1 MCREELP
8 PETGSEA
15 GQTWTLEGNQMNT
28 RTISLVGRHA
38 PPFLPTLLAVIITSL
53 TALPSLAED
62 FDTPQSFSPWDN
74 NTSELDDAHVDVQ
87 ANQSAI
93 TVNDME
99 FTMDGGWVHNTGSGG
114 GLLFNLWSGKQ
125 DEIDHVEVDSAG
137 SFGLQTNGGKV
148 HIVESQIRSHGDN
161 DPGLDAQSGGQVELV
176 DGSVTTD
183 GDNSAAVRAHNN
195 GGAQISGST
204 LATQGEHS
212 AGVLLDNNGTLLLD
226 SSQVTTVGD
235 DSTAIQ
241 ASNGASLQVSGATL
255 ETSGQGSHGVH
266 VSSNGADNTLADS
279 SITTHGAASIGVMVN
294 NASGSA
300 KVQHSRIVTEG
311 EGSHGLYTRQGTH
324 IELTQGS
331 QVQTHGANADGA
343 WTAEGGSIDIA
354 GSRLESSGAGS
365 AAVHA
370 AASGSIRV
378 DASQLSST
386 GSDGAGVHLDNGGT
400 VTASNSQ
407 IDSRSG
413 SAILFSAGEQQG
425 GGDAHLQLSASRV
438 TSDAAV
444 VTAQTGS
451 SGSFNATGSQL
462 QAGNGVGYAIA
473 AGARLQSSLSDSSL
487 DVGDA
492 GLLADV
498 AGNGSLQLTSEGSD
512 LLGDTRLQD
521 GAQGVLDMTLH
532 NAHWQLNGDSSLSR
546 LDLDGSRVSFGANGY
561 HTLSMTG
568 DLTGAGTFDMNTDL
582 SSLQTDLILVGGQA
596 YGDHTLVVADSGK
609 EAGGDQLRVV
619 GTQGSPGAFSLYG
632 EHVDAGAYR
641 YTLEQQGNDWYLVAS
656 GKNVVD
662 PGDPT
667 DPEDP
672 DQPSTG
678 TGDGGDPGTTTPDPG
693 DGGSGGDEGG
703 NQGGS
708 DGGNPGGSDG
718 GNPGGDQGGSDGG
731 NPGSPGDGST
741 SQPDIISK
749 GSNVALGMQSAAANL
764 YYAELG
770 TLVQRLGELRLG
782 QDQGGVW
789 VRGLGKRM
797 HMGENYGRAF
807 EQNLDGIEIG
817 ADKAVQLDGARLYLG
832 AMVGA
837 SESRIRF
844 TENSRGHIDS
854 TSVGVYATY
863 LRDDGWYLDNVI
875 KYNRMDGDVKVP
887 TNLGQPVKGDYK
899 ANAYG
904 VSVEGG
910 KRIDLQDQWFVEP
923 QVQLS
928 ASHFEGPRYT
938 SSDGLKVRASDS
950 DSLQGRIG
958 LRGGKEIQLDRD
970 MRLQTYATASYIDEL
985 AGNTHVRVN
994 GEKLNNELPGS
1005 RGELGAGAALQLSR
1019 QQKVSLEL
1027 DYAKGDHLEQ
1037 PWAVTLG
1044 YRYLW

>member
-1 MCREELP
+1 
-8 PETGSEA
+8 
-15 GQTWTLEGNQMNT
+15 MNT
-28 RTISLVGRHA
+28 RKISPASRHA
-38 PPFLPTLLAVIITSL
+38 PPFLPTLLAVVITSL
-53 TALPSLAED
+53 AALPSLAED
-62 FDTPQSFSPWDN
+62 FDTPQTFSPWEN
-74 NTSELDDAHVDVQ
+74 NTSELHDAHFDVN
-87 ANQSAI
+87 ASQSAI

-99 FTMDGGWVHNTGSGG
+99 FTLDGGWVHNTGNGG

-125 DEIDHVEVDSAG
+125 DQVEHVEIDSAG
-137 SFGLQTNGGKV
+137 SFGLQVNGGRV
-148 HIVESQIRSHGDN
+148 SIVDSQVSTHGDN
-161 DPGLDAQSGGQVELV
+161 DYGLDAQSGGQVELV
-176 DGSVTTD
+176 GGAVTTD
-183 GDNSAAVRAHNN
+183 GAHAAAVHAHNN
-195 GGAQISGST
+195 GGAQVSGSSLST
-204 LATQGEHS
+204 LGDHS
-212 AGVLLDNNGTLLLD
+212 AGVLLDNNGTLTLGD
-226 SSQVTTVGD
+226 SQVSTAGD
-235 DSTAIQ
+235 DSSAIQ
-241 ASNGASLQVSGATL
+241 ASNGASLQVSGSTL
-255 ETSGQGSHGVH
+255 ETAGQGSHGVH

-279 SITTHGAASIGVMVN
+279 SITTHGAGSIGVMVN

-300 KVQHSRIVTEG
+300 TVLNSRIVTEG

-324 IELTQGS
+324 IDLTQGS
-331 QVQTHGANADGA
+331 EVNTSGADADGA

-354 GSRLESSGAGS
+354 DSRLDSTGAGS

-370 AASGSIRV
+370 AASGTIDV
-378 DASQLSST
+378 NASQLSSS
-386 GSDGAGVHLDNGGT
+386 GSEGAAVHLDNGGT
-400 VTASNSQ
+400 ISASNSQ
-407 IDSRSG
+407 IGSRNG
-413 SAILFSAGEQQG
+413 SAILFSQGEQQG
-425 GGDAHLQLSASRV
+425 GGDAHLDVSASRI

-444 VTAQTGS
+444 VTAQAGS
-451 SGSFNATGSQL
+451 SGTFNASGSQL

-473 AGARLQSSLSDSSL
+473 AGASLHSTLTDSSL

-498 AGNGSLQLTSEGSD
+498 AGNGALQLTSEGSD
-512 LLGDTRLQD
+512 LHGDTRLQAGD
-521 GAQGVLDMTLH
+521 QGQLDMTLH
-532 NAHWQLNGDSSLSR
+532 NARWQMNADSSLST
-546 LDLDGSRVSFGANGY
+546 LDLDDATVAFGANGY
-561 HTLSMTG
+561 HTLSTTG

-596 YGDHTLVVADSGK
+596 YGAHTLVVADSGK

-662 PGDPT
+662 PGEPT
-667 DPEDP
+667 DPVDP

-678 TGDGGDPGTTTPDPG
+678 TGDGGDPGTSTPDPG
-693 DGGSGGDEGG
+693 EGGSGGSEGG
-703 NQGGS
+703 NQGGGDS
-708 DGGNPGGSDG
+708 SNQGGNQGGTDGGNQ
-718 GNPGGDQGGSDGG
+718 GGDQGSAGG
-731 NPGSPGDGST
+731 GST

-764 YYAELG
+764 YCAELG
-770 TLVQRLGELRLG
+770 TLVQRLGELRLS
-782 QDQGGVW
+782 QDDGGVW
-789 VRGLGKRM
+789 IRGIGKRM
-797 HMGENYGRAF
+797 RMGEHYGRAF
-807 EQNLDGIEIG
+807 EQNLDGVEIG
-817 ADKAVQLDGARLYLG
+817 ADKAIHLDGARLYLG

-844 TENSRGHIDS
+844 TENSRGHLDS
-854 TSVGVYATY
+854 TSVGAYATY

-875 KYNRMDGDVKVP
+875 KYSHMDGDVKVP

-899 ANAYG
+899 ADAYG

-928 ASHFEGPRYT
+928 ATHFEGPRYT
-938 SSDGLKVRASDS
+938 SSDGLKVRASDT
-950 DSLQGRIG
+950 DSLQGRVG
-958 LRGGKEIQLDRD
+958 LRGGKEIQLDQD

-994 GEKLNNELPGS
+994 GEKLNNRLPGS

-1019 QQKVSLEL
+1019 QQKVSLEV

>member
-1 MCREELP
+1 
-8 PETGSEA
+8 
-15 GQTWTLEGNQMNT
+15 MNT
-28 RTISLVGRHA
+28 RNLSPTSRHA
-38 PPFLPTLLAVIITSL
+38 PPFLPTLLAAVITSL
-53 TALPSLAED
+53 AALPSLAED
-62 FDTPQSFSPWDN
+62 FDTPQSFSPWEN
-74 NTSELDDAHVDVQ
+74 NTSELHDAHFDVNAGQ
-87 ANQSAI
+87 AAI

-99 FTMDGGWVHNTGSGG
+99 FSMDGGWVHNTGSGG

-125 DEIDHVEVDSAG
+125 DEVDHVEVDSAG
-137 SFGLQTNGGKV
+137 SFGLQVNGGTV
-148 HIVESQIRSHGDN
+148 NIVDSQVSTHGDN
-161 DPGLDAQSGGQVELV
+161 DYGLDAQSGGQVALV
-176 DGSVTTD
+176 RGVVATD
-183 GDNSAAVRAHNN
+183 GDNAAAVHAHNN
-195 GGAQISGST
+195 GAAQVTGSALST
-204 LATQGEHS
+204 VGDHS
-212 AGVLLDNNGTLLLD
+212 AGVLLDNNGTLTLGD
-226 SSQVTTVGD
+226 SQVSTSGD

-241 ASNGASLQVSGATL
+241 ANNGASLQVSGATL
-255 ETSGQGSHGVH
+255 ETAGQGSHGVH
-266 VSSNGADNTLADS
+266 ISSNSAENSLKDS
-279 SITTHGAASIGVMVN
+279 SVTTHGAASIGVMVN

-300 KVQHSRIVTEG
+300 QVQNSQIVTEG
-311 EGSHGLYTRQGTH
+311 EGSHGLYTRQGTR
-324 IELTQGS
+324 IDLSEGS
-331 QVQTHGANADGA
+331 QVTTRGVNADGA
-343 WTAEGGSIDIA
+343 WTAEGGSIGITD
-354 GSRLESSGAGS
+354 SSLSSSGAGS

-370 AASGSIRV
+370 AASGTISV
-378 DASQLSST
+378 DGSQLSST
-386 GSDGAGVHLDNGGT
+386 GSGGAGIHLDNGGT
-400 VTASNSQ
+400 VAASASQ
-407 IDSRSG
+407 IDSSNG
-413 SAILFSAGEQQG
+413 SAILFSQG
-425 GGDAHLQLSASRV
+425 DQPGSQAQLDLSASRV

-451 SGSFNATGSQL
+451 AGTFNATGSQL

-473 AGARLQSSLSDSSL
+473 EGASLQSTLTDSSL
-487 DVGDA
+487 DVGDS

-498 AGNGSLQLTSEGSD
+498 AGNGSLKMTSEGSD
-512 LLGDTRLQD
+512 LHGDTRLQD
-521 GAQGVLDMTLH
+521 GDQGLLDMTLH
-532 NAHWQLNGDSSLSR
+532 NARWQLNADSSLSN
-546 LDLDGSRVSFGANGY
+546 LDVDGATVAFGANGY

-596 YGDHTLVVADSGK
+596 YGAHTLVVADSGK

-619 GTQGSPGAFSLYG
+619 GTQGSPGVFSLYG

-662 PGDPT
+662 PVDPT
-667 DPEDP
+667 DPVDP

-678 TGDGGDPGTTTPDPG
+678 PGDGGEPGTTTPDPG
-693 DGGSGGDEGG
+693 DGGNENGNQGGTDGGDQGGSSGGNQGG
-703 NQGGS
+703 TDGGSQGGS
-708 DGGNPGGSDG
+708 DGG
-718 GNPGGDQGGSDGG
+718 DQGSNGG
-731 NPGSPGDGST
+731 GGT

-770 TLVQRLGELRLG
+770 TLVQRLGELRLS
-782 QDQGGVW
+782 QDDGGVW
-789 VRGLGKRM
+789 IRGIGKRM
-797 HMGENYGRAF
+797 RMGEHYGRAF
-807 EQNLDGIEIG
+807 EQNLDGVEIG
-817 ADKAVQLDGARLYLG
+817 ADKAIHLDGARLYLG

-844 TENSRGHIDS
+844 TENSRGHLDS
-854 TSVGVYATY
+854 TSVGAYATY

-875 KYNRMDGDVKVP
+875 KYSHMDGDVKVP

-899 ANAYG
+899 ADAYG

-928 ASHFEGPRYT
+928 ATHFEGPRYT
-938 SSDGLKVRASDS
+938 SSDGLKVRASDT
-950 DSLQGRIG
+950 DSLQGRLG
-958 LRGGKEIQLDRD
+958 VRGGKEIQLDRD
-970 MRLQTYATASYIDEL
+970 MRLQAYATASYIDEL

-1005 RGELGAGAALQLSR
+1005 RGELGAGAALQVSR
-1019 QQKVSLEL
+1019 QQKVSLEV

>member
-1 MCREELP
+1 MSNRKIVL
-8 PETGSEA
+8 A
-15 GQTWTLEGNQMNT
+15 
-28 RTISLVGRHA
+28 RRHA
-38 PPFLPTLLAVIITSL
+38 PPFVPTLLAMVITSL
-53 TALPSLAED
+53 AALPSLAED
-62 FDTPQSFSPWDN
+62 FDTPQSFSPWEN
-74 NTSELDDAHVDVQ
+74 NTSELHDAHFDVNASQ
-87 ANQSAI
+87 AAI
-93 TVNDME
+93 TVNDMA
-99 FTMDGGWVHNTGSGG
+99 FSLDGGWVHNTGTGG

-125 DEIDHVEVDSAG
+125 DQVAHVEIDSAG
-137 SFGLQTNGGKV
+137 SFGLQVNGGKLS
-148 HIVESQIRSHGDN
+148 IVDSQVSTHGDN
-161 DPGLDAQSGGQVELV
+161 DAGLDAQSGGQVELAG
-176 DGSVTTD
+176 GSVATD
-183 GDNSAAVRAHNN
+183 GDNSAAVHAHNN
-195 GGAQISGST
+195 GGAQINGSALT
-204 LATQGEHS
+204 TAGDH
-212 AGVLLDNNGTLLLD
+212 AVGVLLDNNGTLALD
-226 SSQVTTVGD
+226 ASQISTSGD

-241 ASNGASLQVSGATL
+241 ANNGASLQVSGATL
-255 ETSGQGSHGVH
+255 ETAGQGSHGVH
-266 VSSNGADNTLADS
+266 VSSNGADNTLVDS
-279 SITTHGAASIGVMVN
+279 SITTHGAGSIGVMVN

-300 KVQHSRIVTEG
+300 QLQNSRIVTEG

-324 IELTQGS
+324 IDLTQGS
-331 QVQTHGANADGA
+331 QVETSGANADGA
-343 WTAEGGSIDIA
+343 WTAEGGSIAIA
-354 GSRLESSGAGS
+354 DSSLESSGTGS

-370 AASGSIRV
+370 AASGTIRV
-378 DASQLSST
+378 EASQLSSR
-386 GSDGAGVHLDNGGT
+386 GSDGASVRLDNGGA
-400 VTASNSQ
+400 VTASDSR
-407 IDSRSG
+407 IDSQNG
-413 SAILFSAGEQQG
+413 SAILFSQGEQQG
-425 GGDAHLQLSASRV
+425 GGDAHMDLSASRV

-451 SGSFNATGSQL
+451 SGTFNATGSQL

-473 AGARLQSSLSDSSL
+473 EGASLQSTLTVSSL

-492 GLLADV
+492 GLLAEV
-498 AGNGSLQLTSEGSD
+498 AGNGSLRLTSEGSD
-512 LLGDTRLQD
+512 LHGDTRLQD
-521 GAQGVLDMTLH
+521 GDQGVLDMTLH
-532 NAHWQLNGDSSLSR
+532 NAHWQLNADSSLSK
-546 LDLDGSRVSFGANGY
+546 LDLDGSRVSFGADGY
-561 HTLSMTG
+561 HTLSTTG

-596 YGDHTLVVADSGK
+596 YGAHTLVVADSGK

-693 DGGSGGDEGG
+693 DGGSAGNEGG
-703 NQGGS
+703 NQGGA
-708 DGGNPGGSDG
+708 D
-718 GNPGGDQGGSDGG
+718 GGDQGGTDGG
-731 NPGSPGDGST
+731 NQGSSDGGST

-782 QDQGGVW
+782 QDEGGVW
-789 VRGLGKRM
+789 IRGIGKRM
-797 HMGENYGRAF
+797 RIGENYGRAF

-817 ADKAVQLDGARLYLG
+817 ADKAIPLDGARLYLG

-844 TENSRGHIDS
+844 TENSRGNLDS
-854 TSVGVYATY
+854 TSVGAYATY

-875 KYNRMDGDVKVP
+875 KYSHMDGDVKVP

-899 ANAYG
+899 ADAYG

-928 ASHFEGPRYT
+928 ATHFEGPRYT
-938 SSDGLKVRASDS
+938 SSDGLKVRASDT
-950 DSLQGRIG
+950 DSLQGRVG

-1019 QQKVSLEL
+1019 QQKVSLEV

>member
-1 MCREELP
+1 MSTC
-8 PETGSEA
+8 
-15 GQTWTLEGNQMNT
+15 
-28 RTISLVGRHA
+28 TIALARRHA
-38 PPFLPTLLAVIITSL
+38 PPFVPTLLAVVITSL
-53 TALPSLAED
+53 VALPSLAED
-62 FDTPQSFSPWDN
+62 FDTPQSFSPWEN
-74 NTSELDDAHVDVQ
+74 NTSELHDAHFDVN
-87 ANQSAI
+87 ASQSAI

-99 FTMDGGWVHNTGSGG
+99 FSMDGGWVHNTSAGG

-125 DEIDHVEVDSAG
+125 DQVDHVEIDSAG
-137 SFGLQTNGGKV
+137 SFGLQVNGGKV
-148 HIVESQIRSHGDN
+148 SIVDSQVSTHGDN
-161 DPGLDAQSGGQVELV
+161 DAGLDAQSGGQVELV
-176 DGSVTTD
+176 GGSVATD
-183 GDNSAAVRAHNN
+183 GDSSAAVHAHNN
-195 GGAQISGST
+195 GGAQVNGSALT
-204 LATQGEHS
+204 TAGDHA

-226 SSQVTTVGD
+226 ASQISTSGD
-235 DSTAIQ
+235 DSSAIQ
-241 ASNGASLQVSGATL
+241 ANNGASLQVSGATL
-255 ETSGQGSHGVH
+255 ETVGQGSHGVH
-266 VSSNGADNTLADS
+266 ISSNGADNTLADS
-279 SITTHGAASIGVMVN
+279 SITTHGAGSIGVMVN

-300 KVQHSRIVTEG
+300 QLQNSRIVTEG

-324 IELTQGS
+324 IDLIQGS
-331 QVQTHGANADGA
+331 QVETSGANADGA
-343 WTAEGGSIDIA
+343 WTAEGGSIAIA
-354 GSRLESSGAGS
+354 DSSLASTGAGS

-370 AASGSIRV
+370 AASGTIKV
-378 DASQLSST
+378 EASQLSSG
-386 GSDGAGVHLDNGGT
+386 GSAGASVHLDNGGA
-400 VTASNSQ
+400 VTASNSR
-407 IDSRSG
+407 IDSQNG
-413 SAILFSAGEQQG
+413 SAILFSQGELQG
-425 GGDAHLQLSASRV
+425 GGEAHMDLSASRV

-444 VTAQTGS
+444 VTAQAGS
-451 SGSFNATGSQL
+451 SGTFNATGSQL

-473 AGARLQSSLSDSSL
+473 EGANLQSTLTDSSL

-492 GLLADV
+492 GLLAEV
-498 AGNGSLQLTSEGSD
+498 AGNGSLRLTSEGSD
-512 LLGDTRLQD
+512 LHGDTRLQD
-521 GAQGVLDMTLH
+521 SDQGLLDMTLH
-532 NAHWQLNGDSSLSR
+532 NARWQMNADSSVSN
-546 LDLDGSRVSFGANGY
+546 LDVDGATVAFGANGY
-561 HTLSMTG
+561 HTLSMAG
-568 DLTGAGTFDMNTDL
+568 DLTGSGTFDMNTDL

-596 YGDHTLVVADSGK
+596 YGAHTLVVADSGK

-656 GKNVVD
+656 GKNVVG

-693 DGGSGGDEGG
+693 DGGNENGNQGGTDGGEQGGSSGGDQGG
-703 NQGGS
+703 TDGGSQGGS
-708 DGGNPGGSDG
+708 DGGNQGSNGG
-718 GNPGGDQGGSDGG
+718 
-731 NPGSPGDGST
+731 GST
-741 SQPDIISK
+741 SQPEIISK

-770 TLVQRLGELRLG
+770 TLVQRLGELRLS
-782 QDQGGVW
+782 QDEGGVW
-789 VRGLGKRM
+789 IRGIGKRM
-797 HMGENYGRAF
+797 RMGEHYGRAF
-807 EQNLDGIEIG
+807 EQNLDGVEIG
-817 ADKAVQLDGARLYLG
+817 ADKAIHLDGARLYLG

-844 TENSRGHIDS
+844 TENSRGHLDS
-854 TSVGVYATY
+854 TSVGAYATY

-875 KYNRMDGDVKVP
+875 KYSHMDGDVKVP

-899 ANAYG
+899 ADAYG

-928 ASHFEGPRYT
+928 ATHFEGPRYT
-938 SSDGLKVRASDS
+938 SSDGLKVRASDT

-985 AGNTHVRVN
+985 AGNTHVRIN
-994 GEKLNNELPGS
+994 GEKLNNQLPGS
-1005 RGELGAGAALQLSR
+1005 RGELGAGAALQVSR
-1019 QQKVSLEL
+1019 QQKVSLEV

>member
-1 MCREELP
+1 MSTC
-8 PETGSEA
+8 
-15 GQTWTLEGNQMNT
+15 
-28 RTISLVGRHA
+28 TIALARRHA
-38 PPFLPTLLAVIITSL
+38 PPFVPTLLAVVITSL
-53 TALPSLAED
+53 VALPSLAED
-62 FDTPQSFSPWDN
+62 FDTPQSFSPWEN
-74 NTSELDDAHVDVQ
+74 NTSELHDAHFDVN
-87 ANQSAI
+87 ASQSAI

-99 FTMDGGWVHNTGSGG
+99 FSMDGGWVHNTGAGG

-125 DEIDHVEVDSAG
+125 DQVDHVEIDSAG
-137 SFGLQTNGGKV
+137 SFGLQVNGGKV
-148 HIVESQIRSHGDN
+148 SIVDSQVSTHGDN
-161 DPGLDAQSGGQVELV
+161 DAGLDAQSGGQVELV
-176 DGSVTTD
+176 GGSVATD
-183 GDNSAAVRAHNN
+183 GDNSAAVHAHNN
-195 GGAQISGST
+195 GGAQVNGSALT
-204 LATQGEHS
+204 TAGDHA

-226 SSQVTTVGD
+226 ASQISTSGD
-235 DSTAIQ
+235 DSSAIQ
-241 ASNGASLQVSGATL
+241 ANNGASLQVSGATL
-255 ETSGQGSHGVH
+255 ETAGQGSHGVH
-266 VSSNGADNTLADS
+266 ISSNGADNTLADS
-279 SITTHGAASIGVMVN
+279 SITTHGAGSIGVMVN

-300 KVQHSRIVTEG
+300 QLQNSRIVTEG

-324 IELTQGS
+324 IDLTQGS
-331 QVQTHGANADGA
+331 QVETSGANADGA
-343 WTAEGGSIDIA
+343 WTAEGGSIAIA
-354 GSRLESSGAGS
+354 DSSLASTGAGS

-370 AASGSIRV
+370 AASGTIKV
-378 DASQLSST
+378 EASQLSSG
-386 GSDGAGVHLDNGGT
+386 GSAGASVHLDNGGA
-400 VTASNSQ
+400 VTASNSR
-407 IDSRSG
+407 IDSQNG
-413 SAILFSAGEQQG
+413 SAILFSQGELQG
-425 GGDAHLQLSASRV
+425 GGEAHMDLSASRV

-444 VTAQTGS
+444 VTAQAGS
-451 SGSFNATGSQL
+451 SGTFNATGSQL

-473 AGARLQSSLSDSSL
+473 EGANLQSTLTDSSL

-492 GLLADV
+492 GLLAEV
-498 AGNGSLQLTSEGSD
+498 AGNGSLRLTSEGSD
-512 LLGDTRLQD
+512 LHGDTRLQD
-521 GAQGVLDMTLH
+521 SDQGLLDMTLH
-532 NAHWQLNGDSSLSR
+532 NARWQMNADSTLSN
-546 LDLDGSRVSFGANGY
+546 LDVDGATVAFGVNGY
-561 HTLSMTG
+561 HTLSMAG
-568 DLTGAGTFDMNTDL
+568 DLTGSGTFDMNTDL

-596 YGDHTLVVADSGK
+596 YGAHTLVVADSGK

-693 DGGSGGDEGG
+693 DGGNENGNQGGTDGGEQGGSSGGDQGG
-703 NQGGS
+703 TDGGSQGGS
-708 DGGNPGGSDG
+708 DGGNQGSNGG
-718 GNPGGDQGGSDGG
+718 
-731 NPGSPGDGST
+731 GST

-770 TLVQRLGELRLG
+770 TLVQRLGELRLS
-782 QDQGGVW
+782 QDEGGVW
-789 VRGLGKRM
+789 IRGIGKRM
-797 HMGENYGRAF
+797 RMGEHYGRAF
-807 EQNLDGIEIG
+807 DQNLDGVEIG
-817 ADKAVQLDGARLYLG
+817 ADKAIHLDGARLYLG

-844 TENSRGHIDS
+844 TENSRGHLDS
-854 TSVGVYATY
+854 TSVGAYATY

-875 KYNRMDGDVKVP
+875 KYSHMDGDVKVP

-899 ANAYG
+899 ADAYG

-928 ASHFEGPRYT
+928 ATHFEGPRYT
-938 SSDGLKVRASDS
+938 SSDGLKVRASDT

-985 AGNTHVRVN
+985 AGNTHVRIN
-994 GEKLNNELPGS
+994 GEKLNNQLPGS
-1005 RGELGAGAALQLSR
+1005 RGELGAGAALQVSR
-1019 QQKVSLEL
+1019 QQKVSLEV